1 MDVGILLAEADGRV
15 SFSSQPVTRL
25 LGVPMRSVV
34 GERALAALS
43 PVLAQVNARHGSG
56 EPFRVT
62 DLPFMRSLK
71 ERGPVRGVMM
81 VVERPGGG
89 EATLEMSAT
98 PIWEEGG
105 ELAGV
110 IQTLTDRTEAATKTK
125 ELMSAQD
132 ELRRLQGQLLQRTRA
147 QALGQLASGA
157 AHALNNFLNVRRLRI
172 TLLHREFKPEH
183 VDALDKTVGQ
193 IGELVSRLQEFNVQ
207 RTEEVLSDAPL
218 DTVVREA
225 VELVRGEMERGE
237 RPVAMD
243 LQLGEPGSVRTDV
256 GFLRELGVSLLL
268 AAKDRM
274 KQGGRLALTT
284 RAETEDLLAL
294 RIQDEGPPYAVEE
307 LARMF
312 DPLHRE
318 AGAAQLSLQLAVVQA
333 QVRRWGGELAVEN
346 AETGQGGAFVVRL
359 PRVREAHVGEA
370 PAEARVIAPRRF
382 QQTRRVLVVDDDLD
396 NARMMAEVLG
406 DEGYDVQV
414 APSAEVALRMWESR
428 RYDAALLDALMP
440 DVTGWELAKELRRRT
455 PEALLAIVTGMDVR
469 GQNRANLA
477 LVDAVF
483 RKPIDVGALDEF
495 LSQSDTPSP
504 EPTGGI
510 GPSAP
515 PH

>member
-1 MDVGILLAEADGRV
+1 
-15 SFSSQPVTRL
+15 
-25 LGVPMRSVV
+25 
-34 GERALAALS
+34 
-43 PVLAQVNARHGSG
+43 
-56 EPFRVT
+56 
-62 DLPFMRSLK
+62 
-71 ERGPVRGVMM
+71 
-81 VVERPGGG
+81 
-89 EATLEMSAT
+89 
-98 PIWEEGG
+98 
-105 ELAGV
+105 
-110 IQTLTDRTEAATKTK
+110 
-125 ELMSAQD
+125 
-132 ELRRLQGQLLQRTRA
+132 
-147 QALGQLASGA
+147 
-157 AHALNNFLNVRRLRI
+157 
-172 TLLHREFKPEH
+172 
-183 VDALDKTVGQ
+183 
-193 IGELVSRLQEFNVQ
+193 
-207 RTEEVLSDAPL
+207 
-218 DTVVREA
+218 
-225 VELVRGEMERGE
+225 
-237 RPVAMD
+237 
-243 LQLGEPGSVRTDV
+243 V
-256 GFLRELGVSLLL
+256 GFLRELVVSLLL

-274 KQGGRLALTT
+274 KQGGRLELTT
-284 RAETEDLLAL
+284 RAEAEDRLAL

-346 AETGQGGAFVVRL
+346 SESGQGAAFVVRL
-359 PRVREAHVGEA
+359 PRVSEAHAGEA
-370 PAEARVIAPRRF
+370 PVEGRLIAPRRF

-414 APSAEVALRMWESR
+414 APSAEVALQMWEHR

-469 GQNRANLA
+469 GQNRSNLA

-504 EPTGGI
+504 EPTSGI